1 MTPTVEV
8 ELDEDL
14 DDGEEG
20 VGVGVGVAVLVSEGV
35 SVGVGLE
42 VGASVGGLE
51 LVGVGVGVGVLIS
64 VLLLLLLLEAELLE
78 PELEESPLGTSK
90 VTMLALEPGGTVTTQ
105 PVAPPAPV
113 KTFKASITFTA
124 MLEGSIEQ
132 GTPLQPGP
140 SHSILIPKLGRTLR
154 NGVVAC
160 R

>member
-1 MTPTVEV
+1 MEV
-8 ELDEDL
+8 ELDEAL
-14 DDGEEG
+14 DDGDEG
-20 VGVGVGVAVLVSEGV
+20 VGVGVGVAVMDSEGV

-42 VGASVGGLE
+42 VGISVEVLE
-51 LVGVGVGVGVLIS
+51 PVGVGVGVS
-64 VLLLLLLLEAELLE
+64 VLLLLLEAEPLE
-78 PELEESPLGTSK
+78 PELEESPLGTSN

-113 KTFKASITFTA
+113 NTFKASITFTD

-154 NGVVAC
+154 KGVVGC
-160 R
+160 K